1 MAMPDTR
8 ELQQNI
14 NAPAYGAFA
23 VTPSNSTTFDGVG
36 TNKTPPRS
44 LYVGGAGDVAVTM
57 FNGDQVVFSAVPAG
71 TILPICVRQVRL
83 TGTTATLIFGMQ

>member
-71 TILPICVRQVRL
+71 TILPVCVKQVK
-83 TGTTATLIFGMQ
+83 GATTATLIIGIQ